1 MENMKRF
8 VLLLFF
14 AAWLSALS
22 VQAAEPAA
30 EGVAAFDAAA
40 PAEAPKAP
48 ARHAE
53 EGAAAFTAAA
63 PAKTP
68 KASARHAEEG
78 AAAFTAAAPA
88 KTPKASARHAAS
100 IREPRHTKLF
110 ASGDH
115 GSKFYRIPAL
125 VTAADGSIVAVADR
139 RNDSP
144 GDLPNLID
152 IVLRRSVD
160 NGASW
165 SDQIVIARHTP
176 ERGFGD
182 AALVVDRR
190 TGDLLC
196 IFASGC
202 GLWNSTAAEP
212 MDVCIARSHDNG
224 LSWSEVQYITPQI
237 YGPGCDNPATEPVS
251 GLFAASGRALQLRD
265 GTLAFVVAA
274 HHTGEKW
281 PPLYNYVCISE
292 DGGETWRMLPA
303 TPGAFGD
310 ESKIMELADG
320 SWLMSIRNPGQ
331 GQRLHALSRDRGAT
345 WSAPAEWEDLP
356 DPACDGDI
364 LRYSLRSEGARRDR
378 LLHSM
383 PADTAIRR
391 NVSVAVSYD
400 EGRTWPVCRC
410 VWNVPSAYS
419 SLTKLPD
426 GSVGLLSEVY
436 NEAVG
441 GYEIWFSQIP
451 FEWLTRGED
460 DGK

>member
-40 PAEAPKAP
+40 PAEVPKAP
-48 ARHAE
+48 
-53 EGAAAFTAAA
+53 
-63 PAKTP
+63 
-68 KASARHAEEG
+68 ARHAEEG

-110 ASGDH
+110 AAGDH

-176 ERGFGD
+176 DRGFGD

-202 GLWNSTAAEP
+202 GLWKSTAAEP
-212 MDVCIARSHDNG
+212 MDVCIARSRDNG
-224 LSWSEVQYITPQI
+224 LSWSEPRYITPQI
-237 YGPGCDNPATEPVS
+237 YGPGCDNPAAEPVS

-303 TPGAFGD
+303 TPGAYGD
-310 ESKIMELADG
+310 ESKMEELADG

-331 GQRLHALSRDRGAT
+331 GYRLHARSHDRGAT
-345 WSAPAEWEDLP
+345 WSTPAEWKELP

-364 LRYSLRSEGARRDR
+364 LRYSLRSEGAARDR
-378 LLHSM
+378 LLHSI

>member
-1 MENMKRF
+1 MKRF
-8 VLLLFF
+8 VLLPFF
-14 AAWLSALS
+14 AVMMGTLSAP
-22 VQAAEPAA
+22 AAQPAA
-30 EGVAAFDAAA
+30 EAAETHAANAAGSPARPAAEEDPMFDARVPEVPEES
-40 PAEAPKAP
+40 PAGPEAY
-48 ARHAE
+48 
-53 EGAAAFTAAA
+53 
-63 PAKTP
+63 
-68 KASARHAEEG
+68 
-78 AAAFTAAAPA
+78 
-88 KTPKASARHAAS
+88 

-110 ASGDH
+110 AAGDH

-125 VTAADGSIVAVADR
+125 VTAADGSIIAVADR

-152 IVLRRSVD
+152 IVLRRSTD

-176 ERGFGD
+176 DRGFGD

-202 GLWNSTAAEP
+202 GLWKSTAAEP
-212 MDVCIARSHDNG
+212 MDVCIARSRDNG
-224 LSWSEVQYITPQI
+224 LSWSEPRYITPQI
-237 YGPGCDNPATEPVS
+237 YGPGCDNPAAEPVS

-303 TPGAFGD
+303 TPGAYGD

-331 GQRLHALSRDRGAT
+331 GYRLHARSHDRGAT
-345 WSAPAEWEDLP
+345 WSTPAEWKELP

-364 LRYSLRSEGARRDR
+364 LRYSLRSEGAARDR
-378 LLHSM
+378 LLHSI